1 MKRYSLHIGLNSV
14 NPAHYGGWDGQLV
27 ACHQDA
33 ISMYDV
39 CQNAG
44 FDDSGLMLSSQ
55 ATFAN
60 TQKVVGNLSWNAQ
73 PGDLVLITLSGHGGQ
88 IQDESSDE
96 SDKIDETLCL
106 YDGQVT
112 DDAFFEILQPFQKGV
127 RIVTVFDTCHSGSNV
142 RRMPARSKPLPLIK
156 SAPREVSKV
165 ATTFRAI
172 KQPKLSAHLLH
183 LGACQDEQLAYDG
196 EVNGLFTG
204 SLLKAI
210 EQASQAFSAD
220 PNRVTSWYWLMQMT
234 RKYTKPL
241 QTPKGPTQY
250 GRILKHFKNQTAF
263 Q

>member
-14 NPAHYGGWDGQLV
+14 DPAHYGGWDGQLV
-27 ACHQDA
+27 ACQQDA

-44 FDDSGLMLSSQ
+44 FDDSGLMLTEQ
-55 ATFAN
+55 ATFSNVKTAMRAISD
-60 TQKVVGNLSWNAQ
+60 KAE
-73 PGDLVLITLSGHGGQ
+73 PGDLVVITLSGHGGQ

-96 SDKIDETLCL
+96 PDRIDETLCL
-106 YDGQVT
+106 FDAQVT
-112 DDAFFEILQPFQKGV
+112 DDVVFELLQPFKQGV
-127 RIVTVFDTCHSGSNV
+127 RIVTIFDTCHSGSNV
-142 RRMPARSKPLPLIK
+142 RRMPKGKPLPLIK
-156 SAPREVSKV
+156 SAPREVSQV

-172 KQPKLSAHLLH
+172 KKPKLSAHLLH

-204 SLLKAI
+204 ALLRSVEDWKGRVSWI
-210 EQASQAFSAD
+210 D
-220 PNRVTSWYWLMQMT
+220 LMNRARAYA
-234 RKYTKPL
+234 KPL

-250 GRILKHFKNQTAF
+250 GRILKHYKYQIAF